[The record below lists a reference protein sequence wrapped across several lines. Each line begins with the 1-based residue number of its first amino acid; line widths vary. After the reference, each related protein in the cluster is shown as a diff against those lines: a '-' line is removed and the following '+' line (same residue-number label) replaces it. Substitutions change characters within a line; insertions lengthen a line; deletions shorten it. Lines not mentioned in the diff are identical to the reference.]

1 MEKMRFKIEINAPL
15 GKVFDT
21 MLGKDTFKQWT
32 AEFNPTSDFEGS
44 WEKGEKIMFVGTN
57 KEGKREG
64 MVGKIKEFDRNKYV
78 SIEYTGVLDGEKE
91 VTSGPH
97 IDEWI
102 GTFENYS
109 FEEKDGKTVVTV
121 MIDMGE
127 EMKDYFQK
135 TYPKA
140 LNKLKELCELA

>member
-1 MEKMRFKIEINAPL
+1 MERMRFKIEINAPVS
-15 GKVFDT
+15 KVFDT
-21 MLGKDTFKQWT
+21 MLGKETFKQWT
-32 AEFNPTSDFEGS
+32 SEFNPTSDFEGS
-44 WEKGEKIMFVGTN
+44 WEEGEKIMFVGTN

-64 MVGKIKEFDRNKYV
+64 MVGKVKELDRNKYV

-91 VTSGPH
+91 ITSGPG

-102 GTFENYS
+102 GTFENYN

-121 MIDMGE
+121 SIDIGE
-127 EMKDYFQK
+127 QMKDYFQT

-140 LNKLKELCELA
+140 LNKLKEICEKA